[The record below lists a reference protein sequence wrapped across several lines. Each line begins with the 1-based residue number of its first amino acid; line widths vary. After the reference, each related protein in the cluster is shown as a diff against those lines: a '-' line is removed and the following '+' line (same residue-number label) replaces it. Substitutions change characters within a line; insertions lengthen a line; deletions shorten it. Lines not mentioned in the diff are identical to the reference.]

1 MQAATGEEIEKE
13 AFYQKVEEV
22 YDSCPSNDIKIFLE
36 DLKAKVWSGEICQG
50 LIERQN
56 IHLNTNN
63 YVQKVVDFAAAK
75 NMVVSSTCF
84 SHKEIH
90 KKTLRPHLEKPI
102 IKLITY

>member
-22 YDSCPSNDIKIFLE
+22 YDSYPSNDLKIFLE

-50 LIERQN
+50 LIGRQS

-63 YVQKVVDFAAAK
+63 YGQNLVNFAATE
-75 NMVVSSTCF
+75 NIVVSSTCF

-90 KKTLRPHLEKPI
+90 KKHGD
-102 IKLITY
+102 LIWRNQ